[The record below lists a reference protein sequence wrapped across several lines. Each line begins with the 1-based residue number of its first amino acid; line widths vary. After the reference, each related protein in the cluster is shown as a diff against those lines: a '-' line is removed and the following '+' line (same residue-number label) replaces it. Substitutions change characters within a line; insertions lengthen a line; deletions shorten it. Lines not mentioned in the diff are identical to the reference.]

1 MADLYDENNE
11 DVAVTPPTEEKPTP
25 KKRTIRKKPQVLN
38 PVEGIESAEKPVLEE
53 PSSKEVVGPGVTEE
67 TTDEEMTANEAA
79 EEILAQSGFNIEVPD
94 VGHNLE
100 TDDIPDFD
108 YGYKNT
114 MTEENLDVD
123 LKKLFTSDRIKSTNP
138 TIFLS
143 NGGMRSIG
151 EKVLAQPN
159 PLIFGERAPQ
169 NMKEL
174 DWINNYQYATIT
186 SMVRYDQY
194 RYLNNDSTAKW
205 RNGLTLPNGKPRG
218 IRSPSPTLD
227 RAKTSQSAATN
238 LFKSV
243 LNIGKDIDLFLYHS
257 GFSVK
262 LHAPSLSQFM
272 MVDRKIS
279 QDNVE
284 LGRKT
289 HGLIASADTTY
300 AQRAIMDLFYDCLFE
315 TSIGVMDRN
324 ELQHAISVLDIPV
337 IAWVLACAKYPTG
350 FNLAMSCLANP
361 NTCQHSWYSIIDPRQ
376 MYLVDENKLTER
388 QRQIASIMRKQTP
401 EEYEDYWSE
410 FHYDGAEFI
419 KFPVKDEGREVMIEL
434 ANAPVDY
441 AFQSADKWIKAITT
455 QVETGFGL
463 PLVGKERATY
473 ILEQAKATTCLKY
486 AHFVNRIIVKDL
498 DTEESVEI
506 TDEKEIFGAL
516 VDISNDEL
524 LTNVFMNGVN
534 KFINRAT
541 NTIIAIPNVPC
552 PECGGYHE
560 TDKVEEVGR
569 HVVPIDP
576 VSVFTILCQQQTSRY
591 QSEAEAI
598 LQSMTPAS
606 SNNTS
611 NESNE
616 KEES

>member
-1 MADLYDENNE
+1 MADLYDENTD
-11 DVAVTPPTEEKPTP
+11 DVAVAPPTEEKPTT
-25 KKRTIRKKPQVLN
+25 KKRTTRKK
-38 PVEGIESAEKPVLEE
+38 AET
-53 PSSKEVVGPGVTEE
+53 VTEE
-67 TTDEEMTANEAA
+67 VTAVTETVTTEEVTKEETPSVTETSDDVEMTANEAA
-79 EEILAQSGFNIEVPD
+79 EEVLAQSGFNIEVTD

-114 MTEENLDVD
+114 MTEENLNVD
-123 LKKLFTSDRIKSTNP
+123 LKKLFISDRIKSTNP

-159 PLIFGERAPQ
+159 PLIFGEVPPQ

-194 RYLNNDSTAKW
+194 RYLNNDNTAKW
-205 RNGLTLPNGKPRG
+205 RNGVTLPNGKSRN

-227 RAKTSQSAATN
+227 KAKSSQSAASN

-262 LHAPSLSQFM
+262 LRAPSLSQFM

-300 AQRAIMDLFYDCLFE
+300 AQRAIMDLFYDCLID

-337 IAWVLACAKYPTG
+337 IAWALACAKYPTG

-388 QRQIASIMRKQTP
+388 QRQIASIMRKQTA
-401 EEYEDYWSE
+401 EEYQDYWSE
-410 FHYDGAEFI
+410 FNYGGIEFI
-419 KFPVKDEGREVMIEL
+419 EFPVNDEERKVMIEL

-455 QVETGFGL
+455 QVETAFGL

-516 VDISNDEL
+516 VDISNNEL

-576 VSVFTILCQQQTSRY
+576 ISVFTILCQQQTARY

-606 SNNTS
+606 SNDTS
-611 NESNE
+611 NSSNE

>member
-1 MADLYDENNE
+1 MADLYDENTE
-11 DVAVTPPTEEKPTP
+11 DVAVVPPTEEKPTV
-25 KKRTIRKKPQVLN
+25 KKRTTRKK
-38 PVEGIESAEKPVLEE
+38 AET
-53 PSSKEVVGPGVTEE
+53 VTEE
-67 TTDEEMTANEAA
+67 AIVTAETVTTEEVAKEETPDVAETSDDAEMTANEAA
-79 EEILAQSGFNIEVPD
+79 EEVLAQSGFNIEVTD

-114 MTEENLDVD
+114 MTEENLNVD
-123 LKKLFTSDRIKSTNP
+123 LKKLFIGDRIKSTNP

-159 PLIFGERAPQ
+159 PLIFGEVPPQ

-194 RYLNNDSTAKW
+194 RYLNNDNTAKW
-205 RNGLTLPNGKPRG
+205 RNGVTLPNGKSRN

-227 RAKTSQSAATN
+227 KAKSSQSAATN

-262 LHAPSLSQFM
+262 LRAPSLSQFM

-300 AQRAIMDLFYDCLFE
+300 AQRAIMDLFYDCLID

-337 IAWVLACAKYPTG
+337 IAWALACAKYPTG

-388 QRQIASIMRKQTP
+388 QRQIASIMRKQTA
-401 EEYEDYWSE
+401 EEYQDYWSE
-410 FHYDGAEFI
+410 FNYGGIEFI
-419 KFPVKDEGREVMIEL
+419 EFPVNDEERKVMIEL

-455 QVETGFGL
+455 QVETAFGL

-516 VDISNDEL
+516 VDISNNEL

-576 VSVFTILCQQQTSRY
+576 ISVFTILCQQQTARY

-606 SNNTS
+606 SNDTS
-611 NESNE
+611 NSSNE

>member
-1 MADLYDENNE
+1 MADLYDENTD
-11 DVAVTPPTEEKPTP
+11 DVAVAPPTEEKPTT
-25 KKRTIRKKPQVLN
+25 KKRTTRKK
-38 PVEGIESAEKPVLEE
+38 AET
-53 PSSKEVVGPGVTEE
+53 VTEE
-67 TTDEEMTANEAA
+67 AIVTAETVTTEEVAKEETPDVAETSDDAEMTANEAA
-79 EEILAQSGFNIEVPD
+79 EEVLAQSGFNIEVTD

-114 MTEENLDVD
+114 MTEENLNVD
-123 LKKLFTSDRIKSTNP
+123 LKKLFISDRIKSTNP

-159 PLIFGERAPQ
+159 PLIFGEVPPQ

-194 RYLNNDSTAKW
+194 RYLNNDNTAKW
-205 RNGLTLPNGKPRG
+205 RNGVTLPNGKSRN

-227 RAKTSQSAATN
+227 KAKSSQSAASN

-262 LHAPSLSQFM
+262 LRAPSLSQFM

-300 AQRAIMDLFYDCLFE
+300 AQRAIMDLFYDCLID

-337 IAWVLACAKYPTG
+337 IAWALACAKYPTG

-388 QRQIASIMRKQTP
+388 QRQIASIMRKQTA
-401 EEYEDYWSE
+401 EEYQDYWGE
-410 FHYDGAEFI
+410 FNYGGIEFI
-419 KFPVKDEGREVMIEL
+419 EFPVNDEERKVMIEL

-455 QVETGFGL
+455 QVETAFGL

-516 VDISNDEL
+516 VDISNNEL

-576 VSVFTILCQQQTSRY
+576 ISVFTILCQQQTARY

-606 SNNTS
+606 SNDTS
-611 NESNE
+611 NSSNE